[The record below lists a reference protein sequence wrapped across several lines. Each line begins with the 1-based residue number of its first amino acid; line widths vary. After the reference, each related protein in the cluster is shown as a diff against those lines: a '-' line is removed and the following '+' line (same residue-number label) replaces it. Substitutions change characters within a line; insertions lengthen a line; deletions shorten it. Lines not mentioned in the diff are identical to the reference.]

1 MQLIRFGMNLD
12 GNRGWILIDQ
22 VGSATLGQQGLLNVL
37 EVHLGLVQA
46 PTSHAKRIVDMRQC
60 LVECCT
66 GSRFFEGSF
75 KVDELGVAEQLLN
88 WRDQWYEAGW
98 NGDFAGTTLP
108 RLQDMVALEKVAQHR
123 VAAGIGQRLQAVSQQ
138 LAYRQ
143 PQIDAIELTEAME
156 TLPLCWQQVLK
167 QLPIVEP
174 KPLPVLASVGTDLFA
189 LQTTLLADQLVA
201 SSTIEKFKGDGSVQV
216 VRAESALTSS
226 QWLAEFLKQANE
238 DTAVLIPQ
246 QGTLLDA
253 ALHANNHACLGQ
265 SESSV
270 FRPALQLLPLA
281 LKLLQAPIDLAI
293 LMQFLAHPVNPLRSR
308 HRRRIAEHLANCPGV
323 GGAKWHALLQKLVDE
338 DKDENPS
345 TETLANLQYW
355 TESTR
360 YSKKLGLPL
369 EILIERTQ
377 KITQFFQTRL
387 VTDSVANKLAFLAAH
402 DQAKAF
408 SDALLALSMQGTT
421 HISFAILDKLLAQ
434 SMGSGVGNPL
444 QNAEVG
450 AAAAVNNP
458 AALID
463 SFANVVWWTMSSPA
477 QVQSHPWSSAEQK
490 SLRDAGVSLP
500 DLKAQAKQQ
509 ALSWLRP
516 VLLAQRKLVLVLPP
530 EGEEL
535 HPFWWLLNANLAS
548 IKISKIEDCLI
559 GPQTMAK
566 TTTTKAITYSA
577 LPAKRRWWSFK
588 AENQFDWD
596 KPYSFSSL
604 EPLLFNPY
612 QWVLNYPA
620 NLRKTSVLSI
630 PADFTLMGTLA
641 HRMVEKL
648 YCTAG
653 SLAWTLAQLEN
664 WFDSQIDTLIDEEG
678 AVLLM
683 AGKQVECLSFKARL
697 RQSVISLHQLL
708 QTAGITSV
716 QPEQL
721 LEGTSNQGDLK
732 GFADLLLTLSD
743 GSTLI
748 VDMKWAG
755 QKKYRE
761 KLQNDTHLQ
770 LILYAKLVQEATGSW
785 PEVAYFILHDAKLLT
800 TAPHQFKGVT
810 AVTSTSEP
818 TKPAIWQQVL
828 KTWAWRKAQFKAGM
842 IEVIVE
848 GTEPNELSTPP
859 EDGVAP
865 QEMDPRYNAYLHLA
879 GWEQ

>member
-12 GNRGWILIDQ
+12 GNRGWILNNQ
-22 VGSATLGQQGLLNVL
+22 VGAATLGQQGLLNVL
-37 EVHLGLVQA
+37 EVHLGLVRA
-46 PTSHAKRIVDMRQC
+46 PVSHAKRVVDMRQC

-66 GSRFFEGSF
+66 GERFYEASF

-98 NGDFAGTTLP
+98 NGDFAATTLP
-108 RLQDMVALEKVAQHR
+108 RLQDMVALEKVAQQR
-123 VAAGIGQRLQAVSQQ
+123 VDAGIGQRLQAVSQK
-138 LAYRQ
+138 LAYRK
-143 PQIDAIELTEAME
+143 PQIDAIELTEPME
-156 TLPLCWQQVLK
+156 SLPWCWQQVLK
-167 QLPIVEP
+167 QLPIIEP
-174 KPLPVLASVGTDLFA
+174 KPLPVLATVGTDLFA
-189 LQTTLLADQLVA
+189 LQTTLLADKLIA
-201 SSTIEKFKGDGSVQV
+201 GSTIEKFKGDGSVQV
-216 VRAESALTSS
+216 VRSESALTSS

-253 ALHANNHACLGQ
+253 ALHANDHACLGQ

-293 LMQFLAHPVNPLRSR
+293 LMQFLTHPINPLRSR
-308 HRRRIAEHLANCPGV
+308 HRRRMAEHLANCPGI

-338 DKDENPS
+338 DKNENS
-345 TETLANLQYW
+345 NTETLAHLQYW
-355 TESTR
+355 TESPR
-360 YSKKLGLPL
+360 FSKKVGLPL
-369 EILIERTQ
+369 EALIERTQ
-377 KITQFFQTRL
+377 KISEFFQTRL
-387 VTDSVANKLAFLAAH
+387 VADTVANNLTYLAAH
-402 DQAKAF
+402 EQAKAF

-421 HISFAILDKLLAQ
+421 NISFAMLDKLLAQ
-434 SMGSGVGNPL
+434 SMGTGVGNPL

-463 SFANVVWWTMSSPA
+463 PFTNIVWWTMSSPI
-477 QVQSHPWSSAEQK
+477 QLQSHPWSSAEQK
-490 SLRDAGVSLP
+490 TLRDAGVSLP
-500 DLKAQAKQQ
+500 DLKAQAEQQ
-509 ALSWLRP
+509 ALTWLRP
-516 VLLAQRKLVLVLPP
+516 VLLAKRELVLVLPP

-535 HPFWWLLNANLAS
+535 HPFWWLLNASLAS
-548 IKISKIEDCLI
+548 IKITKIEDCLNS
-559 GPQTMAK
+559 PQTVAK
-566 TTTTKAITYSA
+566 TTTVEAITYRA
-577 LPAKRRWWSFK
+577 LPAKRRWWTCKS
-588 AENQFDWD
+588 ENQFDWD

-620 NLRKTSVLSI
+620 NLRKASVLSI
-630 PADFTLMGTLA
+630 PSDFTLMGTLA

-648 YCTAG
+648 YCTEG
-653 SLAWTLAQLEN
+653 SLGWTLAQLGN
-664 WFDSQIDTLIDEEG
+664 WFDAQIDTLISEEG

-683 AGKQVECLSFKARL
+683 AGKQVERLSFKARL

-708 QTAGITSV
+708 QSAGITSV
-716 QPEQL
+716 KPEEM

-761 KLQNDTHLQ
+761 KLENDTHLQ
-770 LILYAKLVQEATGSW
+770 LILYSKLVQEATGSW

-800 TAPHQFKGVT
+800 TAPHKFKDVT
-810 AVTSTSEP
+810 PVTSKAEL
-818 TKPAIWQQVL
+818 TKPEIWHQML
-828 KTWAWRKAQFKAGM
+828 KTWAWRKSQFKAGM

-848 GTEPNELSTPP
+848 GTEPNEDSTQP

-865 QEMDPRYNAYLHLA
+865 QEMDPKYNPYLHLA

>member
-143 PQIDAIELTEAME
+143 PQIDTIELTEAME

-338 DKDENPS
+338 DKDENSS

-434 SMGSGVGNPL
+434 SMRSGVGNPL

-463 SFANVVWWTMSSPA
+463 SFANVVW
-477 QVQSHPWSSAEQK
+477 
-490 SLRDAGVSLP
+490 
-500 DLKAQAKQQ
+500 
-509 ALSWLRP
+509 
-516 VLLAQRKLVLVLPP
+516 
-530 EGEEL
+530 
-535 HPFWWLLNANLAS
+535 
-548 IKISKIEDCLI
+548 
-559 GPQTMAK
+559 
-566 TTTTKAITYSA
+566 
-577 LPAKRRWWSFK
+577 
-588 AENQFDWD
+588 
-596 KPYSFSSL
+596 
-604 EPLLFNPY
+604 
-612 QWVLNYPA
+612 
-620 NLRKTSVLSI
+620 
-630 PADFTLMGTLA
+630 
-641 HRMVEKL
+641 
-648 YCTAG
+648 
-653 SLAWTLAQLEN
+653 
-664 WFDSQIDTLIDEEG
+664 
-678 AVLLM
+678 
-683 AGKQVECLSFKARL
+683 
-697 RQSVISLHQLL
+697 
-708 QTAGITSV
+708 
-716 QPEQL
+716 
-721 LEGTSNQGDLK
+721 
-732 GFADLLLTLSD
+732 
-743 GSTLI
+743 
-748 VDMKWAG
+748 
-755 QKKYRE
+755 
-761 KLQNDTHLQ
+761 
-770 LILYAKLVQEATGSW
+770 
-785 PEVAYFILHDAKLLT
+785 
-800 TAPHQFKGVT
+800 
-810 AVTSTSEP
+810 
-818 TKPAIWQQVL
+818 
-828 KTWAWRKAQFKAGM
+828 
-842 IEVIVE
+842 
-848 GTEPNELSTPP
+848 
-859 EDGVAP
+859 
-865 QEMDPRYNAYLHLA
+865 
-879 GWEQ
+879 